1 MGGGNAQKSK
11 MARERNAEK
20 NKGGK
25 GKYPTDAC
33 PPPAPAAALC
43 SPSRISALYLL
54 AGSQLEAN
62 KKAMNI
68 QVSSSSCLPCVPVE
82 ILGVFPDSL
91 GFQATPSGFGR
102 SSHGAILEP

>member
-20 NKGGK
+20 NKAGK
-25 GKYPTDAC
+25 GNNYQHGFSLQIPIHPSLRF
-33 PPPAPAAALC
+33 PPSLTLTLSIRFPFPF
-43 SPSRISALYLL
+43 

-68 QVSSSSCLPCVPVE
+68 QVRCVALRGG
-82 ILGVFPDSL
+82 IHS
-91 GFQATPSGFGR
+91 
-102 SSHGAILEP
+102 I